1 MLLIDIVKMSMDYK
15 NVLVRVLEGV
25 GLGRRGDEISISVQ
39 MWVNFGLDEQK
50 FIIANIHNIDSA
62 YVP

>member
-1 MLLIDIVKMSMDYK
+1 MVNK
-15 NVLVRVLEGV
+15 NVLVRVLE

-50 FIIANIHNIDSA
+50 FIIANIHNIDSS

>member
-1 MLLIDIVKMSMDYK
+1 MSMDNK
-15 NVLVRVLEGV
+15 NVLVRVLEGA